1 MGNLNKKVKESTMG
15 LGTGSFDP
23 VLELKIEQTSA
34 NDGNDIKNRL
44 GKGLS

>member
-1 MGNLNKKVKESTMG
+1 MGNLNKKGKECSMG

-34 NDGNDIKNRL
+34 NDGNDNKTRL
-44 GKGLS
+44 GRGLS